1 MKKHVLIWLMIPPTI
16 HPPPDCVIHFAALK
30 SVGQSVAKPLEYY
43 ANNVTGSANLLE
55 VINLARRM
63 YDGGSNHNYF

>member
-1 MKKHVLIWLMIPPTI
+1 MKRTES
-16 HPPPDCVIHFAALK
+16 HPLDCVIHFAALK

-55 VINLARRM
+55 VIGISLATVAL
-63 YDGGSNHNYF
+63 FI

>member
-1 MKKHVLIWLMIPPTI
+1 MKGTKSHLL
-16 HPPPDCVIHFAALK
+16 DCMIHFAALK

-55 VINLARRM
+55 VIGGTSLAKVAL
-63 YDGGSNHNYF
+63 FI